1 MYFWLLFKMNLNNR
15 IVKKISITIADS
27 HFLSRKG
34 LAVVLNENTDFD
46 LIAEALS
53 TSDLVNQ
60 SKFYKPDL
68 IIIDYTSA
76 NFSLNG
82 LQQIVKKYPKAKLL
96 AITDVQTN
104 EVISKALKTGVTSHL
119 LKDCDQEEIIEA
131 IYKTA
136 KGEQF
141 MCGKIVTNIL
151 DVKRASINESSCA
164 GLNISER
171 EMEII
176 KLIAEGGSNKE
187 VADKLFLSTHTVT
200 THRKN
205 IMNKLGIN
213 NTAGLVLFAVREN
226 LVSPNHFLF
235 SSSN

>member
-1 MYFWLLFKMNLNNR
+1 LS
-15 IVKKISITIADS
+15 KIRITIADS

-34 LAVVLNENTDFD
+34 LAVLLNENTDFI
-46 LIAEALS
+46 LLAEALS

-60 SKFYKPDL
+60 AKFYTPDL

-76 NFSLNG
+76 SFSLDG
-82 LQQIVKKYPKAKLL
+82 LAQIVKKYPTAKLL

-104 EVISKALKTGVTSHL
+104 AVISKALKTGVTSHL
-119 LKDCDQEEIIEA
+119 LKDCDQDEIVEA

-136 KGEQF
+136 QGEQF
-141 MCGKIVTNIL
+141 MCGKIVNGIL
-151 DVKRASINESSCA
+151 DQKPAHSVEYSCE
-164 GLNISER
+164 GLNVSDR

-176 KLIAEGGSNKE
+176 KLIAEGLSNKE

-205 IMNKLGIN
+205 IMNKLGVN

-226 LVSPNHFLF
+226 LISPNHFLF
-235 SSSN
+235 AGN

>member
-1 MYFWLLFKMNLNNR
+1 MPKIR
-15 IVKKISITIADS
+15 IIIADS

-34 LAVVLNENTDFD
+34 LSVLLNENKDFII
-46 LIAEALS
+46 LSEALS
-53 TSDLVNQ
+53 SSELVSQ
-60 SKFYKPDL
+60 SRLYQPDL
-68 IIIDYTSA
+68 IVIDYTSA
-76 NFSLNG
+76 NYSLES
-82 LQQIVKKYPKAKLL
+82 LQQISKKFPSAKLL
-96 AITDVQTN
+96 AITDVQPN
-104 EVISKALKTGVTSHL
+104 AVISKALNTGVTSHL
-119 LKDCDQEEIIEA
+119 LKDCDQDEIIEA

-136 KGEQF
+136 NGEKF
-141 MCGKIVTNIL
+141 MCGKITSAVLDEKSSAVT
-151 DVKRASINESSCA
+151 EYSCE
-164 GLNISER
+164 GLNVSER

-176 KLIAEGGSNKE
+176 KLIAEGCSNKE

-235 SSSN
+235 SANN

>member
-1 MYFWLLFKMNLNNR
+1 MS
-15 IVKKISITIADS
+15 KIKITIADS

-34 LAVVLNENTDFD
+34 LAVLLQENTDFV
-46 LIAEALS
+46 LVSEALS
-53 TSDLVNQ
+53 SSDLVNQ
-60 SKFYKPDL
+60 SKFFQPDL

-76 NFSLNG
+76 SFSLESI
-82 LQQIVKKYPKAKLL
+82 QQIVKKYPQAKLL
-96 AITDVQTN
+96 AITDVQANT
-104 EVISKALKTGVTSHL
+104 IIAKALNAGVTSHL
-119 LKDCDQEEIIEA
+119 LKDCDQDEIVEA

-136 KGEQF
+136 KGEKF
-141 MCGKIVTNIL
+141 MCGKI
-151 DVKRASINESSCA
+151 ASAALEANSAANANYSCE
-164 GLNISER
+164 GLNVSDR

-176 KLIAEGGSNKE
+176 KLIAEGYSNKE

-205 IMNKLGIN
+205 IMNKLGVN

-235 SSSN
+235 SAVN

>member
-1 MYFWLLFKMNLNNR
+1 
-15 IVKKISITIADS
+15 VQKIRITIADS

-34 LAVVLNENTDFD
+34 LAVLLKENTDFV
-46 LIAEALS
+46 LLAEALS

-60 SKFYKPDL
+60 AKFYAPDL

-76 NFSLNG
+76 SFSLEG
-82 LQQIVKKYPKAKLL
+82 LTQIVKKYPSAKFL
-96 AITDVQTN
+96 AITDVQTGG
-104 EVISKALKTGVTSHL
+104 VISKALKTGITSHL
-119 LKDCDQEEIIEA
+119 LKDCEQDEIVEA

-136 KGEQF
+136 KGEKF
-141 MCGKIVTNIL
+141 MCGKIVNGIL
-151 DVKRASINESSCA
+151 DEKPVNASEYSCE
-164 GLNISER
+164 GLNVSER

-176 KLIAEGGSNKE
+176 KLIAEGLSNKE

-205 IMNKLGIN
+205 IMNKLGVN

-226 LVSPNHFLF
+226 LISPNHFLF
-235 SSSN
+235 AGN

>member
-1 MYFWLLFKMNLNNR
+1 MG
-15 IVKKISITIADS
+15 KIKITIADS

-34 LAVVLNENTDFD
+34 LVVLLNENADFV
-46 LIAEALS
+46 LLAEALS
-53 TSDLVNQ
+53 ISDLINQ

-68 IIIDYTSA
+68 IIIDYTSV
-76 NFSLNG
+76 NYSLDG

-96 AITDVQTN
+96 AITELQSN
-104 EVISKALKTGVTSHL
+104 EIISRGLKIGITSHL
-119 LKDCDQEEIIEA
+119 LKDCDQDEIIEA

-136 KGEQF
+136 KGEKF
-141 MCGKIVTNIL
+141 ICGKIANAVLQEKSTTI
-151 DVKRASINESSCA
+151 SEYSCQ
-164 GLNISER
+164 GMNISDR

-176 KLIAEGGSNKE
+176 TLIAEGYSNKE

-205 IMNKLGIN
+205 IMNKLGVN

>member
-1 MYFWLLFKMNLNNR
+1 ME
-15 IVKKISITIADS
+15 KIKITIADS

-34 LAVVLNENTDFD
+34 LAMLLSENIDFVL
-46 LIAEALS
+46 LAEAIS
-53 TSDLVNQ
+53 TSDLIGQ

-68 IIIDYTSA
+68 IIIDYTSV
-76 NFSLNG
+76 NYSLEG
-82 LQQIVKKYPKAKLL
+82 IQQIVKKYPKANML
-96 AITDVQTN
+96 AITELQSN
-104 EVISKALKTGVTSHL
+104 EIIAKALKMGVTSHL
-119 LKDCDQEEIIEA
+119 LKDCYQDEIVEA

-136 KGEQF
+136 NGEKF
-141 MCGKIVTNIL
+141 MCGKITNAIL
-151 DVKRASINESSCA
+151 QEKSVNATEYSCE
-164 GLNISER
+164 GMNISDR

-176 KLIAEGGSNKE
+176 TLIAEGYSNKE
-187 VADKLFLSTHTVT
+187 VADKLFLSTHTIT

-205 IMNKLGIN
+205 IMNKLGVN

>member
-1 MYFWLLFKMNLNNR
+1 MNKIR
-15 IVKKISITIADS
+15 IIIADS

-34 LAVVLNENTDFD
+34 LSVLLNANTDFTV
-46 LIAEALS
+46 LMEALS

-60 SKFYKPDL
+60 SKLHKPDL
-68 IIIDYTSA
+68 IIIDYTSV
-76 NFSLNG
+76 NYSLEG

-96 AITDVQTN
+96 AITDLQSHST
-104 EVISKALKTGVTSHL
+104 ISKALNTGVTSHL
-119 LKDCDQEEIIEA
+119 LKDCDQDEIMEA

-136 KGEQF
+136 NGEKF
-141 MCGKIVTNIL
+141 MCGKIVNDIL
-151 DVKRASINESSCA
+151 DTNTASNTAQYSCE
-164 GLNISER
+164 GLNISDR

-176 KLIAEGGSNKE
+176 KLIAEGLSNKE

-205 IMNKLGIN
+205 IMNKLGVN

-235 SSSN
+235 SASN

>member
-1 MYFWLLFKMNLNNR
+1 VPQIK
-15 IVKKISITIADS
+15 ITIADS

-34 LAVVLNENTDFD
+34 LAVVLNENKDFT
-46 LIAEALS
+46 LLAEALS

-60 SKFYKPDL
+60 ALFYQPDL

-76 NFSLNG
+76 NFSLTG
-82 LQQIVKKYPKAKLL
+82 LESIVKKYPKAKIL
-96 AITDVQTN
+96 AITELQSN
-104 EVISKALKTGVTSHL
+104 SSISKALKTGVTSHL
-119 LKDCDQEEIIEA
+119 LKDCDQDEIVEA

-136 KGEQF
+136 EGQQF
-141 MCGKIVTNIL
+141 MCGKIVTSLLEEKPANA
-151 DVKRASINESSCA
+151 VESSCE

-176 KLIAEGGSNKE
+176 RLIAEGLSNKE

-205 IMNKLGIN
+205 IMNKLGVN

-226 LVSPNHFLF
+226 LISPNHFLF
-235 SSSN
+235 AGN

>member
-1 MYFWLLFKMNLNNR
+1 ME
-15 IVKKISITIADS
+15 KIKITIADS

-34 LAVVLNENTDFD
+34 LVVLLNENVDFV
-46 LIAEALS
+46 LLAEALS
-53 TSDLVNQ
+53 TSDLINQ

-68 IIIDYTSA
+68 IIIDYTSV
-76 NFSLNG
+76 NYSLEG
-82 LQQIVKKYPKAKLL
+82 LQQIVKNYPKAKLL
-96 AITDVQTN
+96 AITQLQSN
-104 EVISKALKTGVTSHL
+104 EIISKGLKIGITSHL
-119 LKDCDQEEIIEA
+119 LKDCDQDEIIEA
-131 IYKTA
+131 IYKTT
-136 KGEQF
+136 KGEKF
-141 MCGKIVTNIL
+141 ICGKIANAL
-151 DVKRASINESSCA
+151 LNEKSTTIPEYSCQ
-164 GLNISER
+164 GMNISDR

-176 KLIAEGGSNKE
+176 TLIAEGYSNKE

-205 IMNKLGIN
+205 IMNKLGVN

>member
-1 MYFWLLFKMNLNNR
+1 ME
-15 IVKKISITIADS
+15 KIRITIADS

-34 LAVVLNENTDFD
+34 LAVLLNENTDFT

-53 TSDLVNQ
+53 SSDLVSQ

-68 IIIDYTSA
+68 IIIDYTSF
-76 NFSLNG
+76 NYSLEG
-82 LQQIVKKYPKAKLL
+82 LMLIVKKYPQSKLL
-96 AITDVQTN
+96 AITDVQPN
-104 EVISKALKTGVTSHL
+104 EIISKALAIGVTSHL
-119 LKDCDQEEIIEA
+119 LKDCDQDEIIEA

-136 KGEQF
+136 LGEKF
-141 MCGKIVTNIL
+141 ICGKIVSNIMEEKL
-151 DVKRASINESSCA
+151 ENVSEYSCE
-164 GLNISER
+164 GLNISDR

-176 KLIAEGGSNKE
+176 KLIAEGSSNKE

-205 IMNKLGIN
+205 IMNKLGVN

-235 SSSN
+235 SAVN

>member
-1 MYFWLLFKMNLNNR
+1 
-15 IVKKISITIADS
+15 VQKIKITIADS

-34 LAVVLNENTDFD
+34 LAVVLNDNTDFT

-60 SKFYKPDL
+60 AKFYQPDI

-76 NFSLNG
+76 NYSSEG
-82 LQQIVKKYPKAKLL
+82 LQQIVKKYPNTKLL
-96 AITDVQTN
+96 AITDIQSSTI
-104 EVISKALKTGVTSHL
+104 ISRALNSGVASHL
-119 LKDCDQEEIIEA
+119 LKDCDQDEIVEA

-136 KGEQF
+136 KGEKF
-141 MCGKIVTNIL
+141 MCGKIVSDLLENPVN
-151 DVKRASINESSCA
+151 DVTQYNCE

-176 KLIAEGGSNKE
+176 KHIAQGLSNKE
-187 VADKLFLSTHTVT
+187 VADKLFISAHTVT

-205 IMNKLGIN
+205 IMAKLGVN

-235 SSSN
+235 SATN

>member
-1 MYFWLLFKMNLNNR
+1 
-15 IVKKISITIADS
+15 VPKIKITIADS

-34 LAVVLNENTDFD
+34 LEVVLSQNVDFI
-46 LIAEALS
+46 LLAEALS

-68 IIIDYTSA
+68 IIIDYSST
-76 NFSLNG
+76 NFSLEG
-82 LQQIVKKYPKAKLL
+82 LEMVVKRYPEAKLL
-96 AITDVQTN
+96 AITDIQSN
-104 EVISKALKTGVTSHL
+104 AVISKAMKTGVTSHL
-119 LKDCDQEEIIEA
+119 LKDCDQDEIVEA

-136 KGEQF
+136 QGTQF
-141 MCGKIVTNIL
+141 MCGKIVTSVL
-151 DVKRASINESSCA
+151 DEKPANAIEYTCE

-176 KLIAEGGSNKE
+176 KLIAEGLSNKE

-205 IMNKLGIN
+205 IMNKLGVN

-235 SSSN
+235 AGN

>member
-1 MYFWLLFKMNLNNR
+1 MS
-15 IVKKISITIADS
+15 KIKITIADS

-34 LAVVLNENTDFD
+34 LAVLLKENADFT
-46 LIAEALS
+46 LLAEALS

-68 IIIDYTSA
+68 IILDYDSE
-76 NFSLNG
+76 NFSIDG
-82 LQQIVKKYPKAKLL
+82 LSQIVKKYPNTHLL
-96 AITDVQTN
+96 AITEFKNNSTVA
-104 EVISKALKTGVTSHL
+104 KAMKNGITSHL
-119 LKDCDQEEIIEA
+119 LKDCDEDEIVEA

-141 MCGKIVTNIL
+141 MCGKIVSAVLDDKSTNTITSYNC
-151 DVKRASINESSCA
+151 D
-164 GLNISER
+164 GLNVSER

-176 KLIAEGGSNKE
+176 KYIAEGLSNKE

-205 IMNKLGIN
+205 IMAKLGVN
-213 NTAGLVLFAVREN
+213 NTAGLVLFAVRAN
-226 LVSPNHFLF
+226 LISPNHFLF
-235 SSSN
+235 SAAS

>member
-1 MYFWLLFKMNLNNR
+1 VPQIK
-15 IVKKISITIADS
+15 ITIADS

-34 LAVVLNENTDFD
+34 LAVLLNENKDFA
-46 LIAEALS
+46 LLAEALS

-60 SKFYKPDL
+60 SRFYKPDL

-76 NFSLNG
+76 NFSLSG
-82 LQQIVKKYPKAKLL
+82 LEQIVKKYPEAKLL
-96 AITDVQTN
+96 AITDVQSN
-104 EVISKALKTGVTSHL
+104 SVIAKALNIGITSHL
-119 LKDCDQEEIIEA
+119 LKDCDQDEIVEA

-141 MCGKIVTNIL
+141 MCGKIVLNVMDDKTP
-151 DVKRASINESSCA
+151 SSTEFTCE

-176 KLIAEGGSNKE
+176 RLIAEGLSNKE

-205 IMNKLGIN
+205 IMNKLGVN

-226 LVSPNHFLF
+226 IISPNHFLF
-235 SSSN
+235 AAS

>member
-1 MYFWLLFKMNLNNR
+1 ME
-15 IVKKISITIADS
+15 KIKITIADS

-34 LAVVLNENTDFD
+34 LVVLLNENADFV
-46 LIAEALS
+46 LLAEALS
-53 TSDLVNQ
+53 TSDLINQ

-68 IIIDYTSA
+68 IIIDYTSV
-76 NFSLNG
+76 NYSLEG

-96 AITDVQTN
+96 AITQLQSN
-104 EVISKALKTGVTSHL
+104 EIISKGLKIGITSHL
-119 LKDCDQEEIIEA
+119 LKDCDQDEIIEA
-131 IYKTA
+131 IYKTS
-136 KGEQF
+136 KGEKF
-141 MCGKIVTNIL
+141 ICGKIANAL
-151 DVKRASINESSCA
+151 LNEKSTTIPEYSCQ
-164 GLNISER
+164 GMNISDR

-176 KLIAEGGSNKE
+176 TLIAEGYSNKE

-205 IMNKLGIN
+205 IMNKLGVN

>member
-1 MYFWLLFKMNLNNR
+1 MS
-15 IVKKISITIADS
+15 KIKITIADS

-34 LAVVLNENTDFD
+34 LAVLLKENADFT
-46 LIAEALS
+46 LLAEALS

-68 IIIDYTSA
+68 IILDYDSE
-76 NFSLNG
+76 NFSIDG
-82 LQQIVKKYPKAKLL
+82 LSQIVKKYQNTHLL
-96 AITDVQTN
+96 AITEFKNNSTVA
-104 EVISKALKTGVTSHL
+104 KAMKNGITSHL
-119 LKDCDQEEIIEA
+119 LKDCDEDEIVEA

-141 MCGKIVTNIL
+141 MCGKIVSAVLDDKSTNTITSYNC
-151 DVKRASINESSCA
+151 D
-164 GLNISER
+164 GLNVSER

-176 KLIAEGGSNKE
+176 KYIAEGLSNKE

-205 IMNKLGIN
+205 IMAKLGVN

-226 LVSPNHFLF
+226 LISPNHFLF
-235 SSSN
+235 SAAS

>member
-1 MYFWLLFKMNLNNR
+1 MQNIK
-15 IVKKISITIADS
+15 VTIADS
-27 HFLSRKG
+27 NFLSRKG
-34 LAVVLNENTDFD
+34 LAVLLAESVDFS
-46 LIAEALS
+46 LVAEALS

-68 IIIDYTSA
+68 IVIDYEST
-76 NFSLNG
+76 NFSIEG
-82 LQQIVKKYPKAKLL
+82 LVQVVKKYPNTPLL
-96 AITDVQTN
+96 AITEFKSN
-104 EVISKALKTGVTSHL
+104 ALIAKALNAGVKSHL
-119 LKDCDQEEIIEA
+119 LKDCDQDEIVEA

-141 MCGKIVTNIL
+141 MCGKIVSAVL
-151 DVKRASINESSCA
+151 DEKGPAAIASYNCDGI
-164 GLNISER
+164 NISER

-176 KLIAEGGSNKE
+176 KCIAEGLSNKE

-205 IMNKLGIN
+205 IMAKLGVN

-226 LVSPNHFLF
+226 LISPNHFLF
-235 SSSN
+235 SAAS